1 MNYRIRRG
9 SVSSLASPSS
19 LLPSSVSTNLKE
31 MGSKLGQSLLNLK
44 NILSGASYTA
54 PDPVPL
60 LQFKPRPKDTPIV
73 PRRPARRK
81 SSFCNSKMA
90 NVEGSKEH
98 KFSMDDTIRE
108 VDTPVESPT
117 FTREPK
123 VPMPG

>member
-1 MNYRIRRG
+1 MLPN
-9 SVSSLASPSS
+9 SVN
-19 LLPSSVSTNLKE
+19 TNLKV
-31 MGSKLGQSLLNLK
+31 MSSKLGQSLLNLK

-54 PDPVPL
+54 PDPVPP